1 MTVTT
6 DEAGSWRELLGQHLG
21 MSTVLAGGIL
31 LYSTNEFMTVSMLP
45 TIIADIGGARL
56 FSWATTLYL
65 IGSVVSAS
73 AVHPVVQR
81 IGARR
86 A

>member
-1 MTVTT
+1 
-6 DEAGSWRELLGQHLG
+6 